1 MPRTNP
7 SQVGRRVRQRRLELG
22 WTQEILATKAGL
34 CTSAISHI
42 ERGAASLSVE
52 SVCDLAHVLK
62 TTTDFI
68 LLGRSA

>member
-1 MPRTNP
+1 MT
-7 SQVGRRVRQRRLELG
+7 QAALGTRV
-22 WTQEILATKAGL
+22 GL

-68 LLGRSA
+68 LLGSKRLTWPRS